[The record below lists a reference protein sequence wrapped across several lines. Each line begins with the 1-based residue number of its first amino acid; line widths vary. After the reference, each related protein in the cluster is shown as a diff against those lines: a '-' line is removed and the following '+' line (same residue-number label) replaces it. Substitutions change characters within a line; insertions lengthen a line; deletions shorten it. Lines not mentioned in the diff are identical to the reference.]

1 MGRVGRP
8 RRALISVAEAAAA
21 AGVSR
26 KVMLA
31 RLHRLDEHAGGGVL
45 VSYQPRGK
53 KPRKYW
59 VNPEAMRTAVS
70 GDAPELERK
79 LEETLSR
86 VALLEKKLERLALA
100 HKTLKHQAKPPRS
113 A

>member
-8 RRALISVAEAAAA
+8 RRALISVAEAALA

-31 RLHRLDEHAGGGVL
+31 RLHRLDEHAGGGIL
-45 VSYQPRGK
+45 VSYQSRGK
-53 KPRKYW
+53 KPGKYW
-59 VNPEAMRTAVS
+59 VNAEAMRTAVA
-70 GDAPELERK
+70 GAAPELERR
-79 LEETLSR
+79 LEETISR
-86 VALLEKKLERLALA
+86 VALLEKKLERLATA
-100 HKTLKHQAKPPRS
+100 HKALKRQAK

>member
-1 MGRVGRP
+1 MGRIGRP
-8 RRALISVAEAAAA
+8 RRALISVAEAARA

-31 RLHRLDEHAGGGVL
+31 RLHRLEEHAGGGIL

-59 VNPEAMRTAVS
+59 VNAEAMRVAITGA
-70 GDAPELERK
+70 APELERR
-79 LEETLSR
+79 LEETASK

-100 HKTLKHQAKPPRS
+100 HKALKHQAKPPR
-113 A
+113 